1 MRSQNKWR
9 RNRRALKVPTCCHCF
24 LPCDP
29 VVRRTQEAEAEEVEP
44 VEPVEIEP
52 EVQNLIKL

>member
-1 MRSQNKWR
+1 M
-9 RNRRALKVPTCCHCF
+9 KVPTCCHCF

-29 VVRRTQEAEAEEVEP
+29 VVGRTQEAEVEEVEP

>member
-9 RNRRALKVPTCCHCF
+9 RNRRALKGSTCHCF

-29 VVRRTQEAEAEEVEP
+29 VVRGTQEAEVEEIGP

-52 EVQNLIKL
+52 EVQIFIKFG